1 MKTIMKLE
9 DLTTIDQLT
18 EFLSGTQAVAFLVS
32 SDKDTCYRWIQDELA
47 RFRYRTLP
55 RQSKGVL
62 IRYLMKVSGYSRQQI
77 TRLIAQYR
85 KTGRLRRRQRTS
97 SGFTRKYTEK
107 DIRLL
112 AEMDR
117 RHDTPCGPA
126 IKKLCERACNLYGE
140 SDYGTL
146 AEISVSHL
154 YNLRKSRT
162 YTRQRRHFE
171 KTRAKPSTIGE
182 RRKPQPEGKPG
193 YIRIDTVHQGD
204 QDKQKG
210 VYHINAVDEVTQF
223 EVICSVEKISEH
235 YLIPVL
241 EQLLEAFPF
250 TLINFHSDNGSE
262 YINQRVARLLEKLR
276 IEFTK
281 SRSRRSNDNALVESK
296 NGAVVRKHFGYSHI
310 PQRWA
315 PLINDFNR
323 VHLTPYLN
331 YHRPCFFP
339 ETKIDKKGKQRK
351 IYRYEDMMT
360 PYDKLKSL
368 PNAKDH
374 LKPGISF
381 EILDIV
387 AFKISDNQAADK
399 LQKARLKLF
408 KTIYGRP
415 LKTG

>member
-1 MKTIMKLE
+1 MKLE

-18 EFLSGTQAVAFLVS
+18 EFLSGTHAVAFLVS